1 MQLLFNKRI
10 KVVAHTT
17 VIITVVCFFI
27 SATESRILYYN
38 LYYHIISSL
47 SILQLPIFNVKIAV
61 VINLQIEIH
70 DGRIDLSGET
80 ILSDINIVINTG
92 SRIGLVGRNGC
103 GKTTLLRLLCGELSL
118 SNNEGDGGFMAISGE
133 VNIGTLNQM
142 TFADDSVSLL
152 DEIRSAYSDIL
163 DMKARLDA
171 AQKDMEISA
180 TDENIKRYTA
190 LLDDF
195 TREGGFYFEKE
206 YEAAIKKFGF
216 DESQKHKPLSEFS
229 GGQRTKIAFL
239 KLLLSKPDLLLLDEP
254 TNHLDIEAVSWLE
267 DYIKNYKKAVLIV
280 SHDRMFLDNT
290 VNEIYEIEHGK
301 TTRYV
306 GNYTDF
312 TAKKRETRNLQ
323 AKNYEAQQKEIA
335 RISATAERFRYKAT
349 KAAMAQSKLK
359 AIDRMEKIDAPD
371 AYDNRTFKA
380 TLEAKVRSAKEVLT
394 ASNLT
399 VGFDR
404 PLATLSFNIYRGD
417 RVGIIGG
424 NGKGKSTLLK
434 TLVGKI
440 PAVSGTF
447 TTGALVNVGYFDQ
460 QMAQIRGSET
470 VLDNMLSAFPSLT
483 EFEARSALG
492 AFLFRGEAVF
502 KTIDMLSGGERVRLA
517 LCKLFKKSPNLLILD
532 EPTNHMDIIS
542 KETLEDIL
550 LSYNGTLIFVSH
562 DRYFVKKLANR
573 LIAFENDSAKMY
585 DFGYDE
591 YMLHRKQE
599 ENKSETPCKKVEKPQ
614 KKTYTTP
621 LKEKAKRERALKKAE
636 QKIAEL
642 EASIQNLKTEQQLP
656 ENLADYQ
663 KLSALQDDIDS
674 LEEELLEQMELWE
687 SLSE

>member
-1 MQLLFNKRI
+1 M
-10 KVVAHTT
+10 
-17 VIITVVCFFI
+17 
-27 SATESRILYYN
+27 
-38 LYYHIISSL
+38 
-47 SILQLPIFNVKIAV
+47 
-61 VINLQIEIH
+61 QIEIH
-70 DGRIDLSGET
+70 KGQVDLSGEP
-80 ILSDINIVINTG
+80 ILKDINLVINTN
-92 SRIGLVGRNGC
+92 SRIGVVGRNGC

-118 SNNEGDGGFMAISGE
+118 ANSEADGGFMSVSGSPVISA
-133 VNIGTLNQM
+133 LNQM
-142 TFADDSVSLL
+142 TFSDDSVTLVQ
-152 DEIRSAYSDIL
+152 EIRSAYSNIL
-163 DMKARLDA
+163 KLKESLDE
-171 AQKDMEISA
+171 AQRNMEESA
-180 TDENIKRYTA
+180 TEENIKRYTN
-190 LLDDF
+190 LLDRF

-216 DESQKHKPLSEFS
+216 DENQKQRALSEFS

-312 TAKKRETRNLQ
+312 TVKKREKRE
-323 AKNYEAQQKEIA
+323 KDVKDYEAQQKEIA
-335 RISATAERFRYKAT
+335 RITATAERFRYKAT
-349 KAAMAQSKLK
+349 KASMAQSKLK
-359 AIDRMEKIDAPD
+359 AIDRMEKLDAPE

-380 TLEAKVRSAKEVLT
+380 TVEPAVQSAKEVLT

-399 VGFDR
+399 IGFDS
-404 PLATLSFNIYRGD
+404 PLATLSFNVYRSD
-417 RVGIIGG
+417 RIGVIGG

-440 PAVSGTF
+440 PALSGNF
-447 TTGALVNVGYFDQ
+447 STGAMVNVGYFDQ

-470 VLDNMLSAFPSLT
+470 VLDNMLSEFPAMT

-492 AFLFRGEAVF
+492 AFLFSGEAVF

-517 LCKLFKKSPNLLILD
+517 LCKLFRKKPNLLILD

-550 LSYNGTLIFVSH
+550 SSYSGTLIFVSH
-562 DRYFVKKLANR
+562 DRYFVKKLADR
-573 LIAFENDSAKMY
+573 LIVFENDTATVH

-591 YMLHRKQE
+591 YLLRRPKEAVESVTVQKAE
-599 ENKSETPCKKVEKPQ
+599 KSA

-621 LKEKAKRERALKKAE
+621 LKEKAKREKALKRAEEKIAQIEQRLEAVKAE
-636 QKIAEL
+636 QA
-642 EASIQNLKTEQQLP
+642 LP
-656 ENLADYQ
+656 QNLADYQ
-663 KLSALQDDIDS
+663 KLSELQLQIDE
-674 LEEELLEQMELWE
+674 LEAQLLENMEIWE
-687 SLSE
+687 SLCLD

>member
-1 MQLLFNKRI
+1 M
-10 KVVAHTT
+10 
-17 VIITVVCFFI
+17 
-27 SATESRILYYN
+27 
-38 LYYHIISSL
+38 
-47 SILQLPIFNVKIAV
+47 
-61 VINLQIEIH
+61 QIEIH
-70 DGRIDLSGET
+70 KGQVDLSGEP
-80 ILSDINIVINTG
+80 ILNDINIIINTN

-103 GKTTLLRLLCGELSL
+103 GKTTLLRLLSGELSL
-118 SNNEGDGGFMAISGE
+118 ANNESDGGFMAISGKPT
-133 VNIGTLNQM
+133 ISALNQM
-142 TFADDSVSLL
+142 TFLDDSVTLV
-152 DEIRSAYSDIL
+152 DEIRSAYKDIL
-163 DMKARLDA
+163 LMKSDLDC
-171 AQKDMEISA
+171 AQRDMEESA
-180 TDENIKRYTA
+180 TEDNIKRYTN
-190 LLDDF
+190 LLDSF

-216 DESQKHKPLSEFS
+216 DEQEKFRPLSEFS

-306 GNYTDF
+306 GNYSQF
-312 TAKKRETRNLQ
+312 VIKKRESRDLH

-335 RISATAERFRYKAT
+335 RIAATAERFRYKAT

-359 AIDRMEKIDAPD
+359 SIERMEKLDAPE

-380 TLEAKVRSAKEVLT
+380 TLEPQVQSAKEVL
-394 ASNLT
+394 SVNNLT
-399 VGFDR
+399 FGFDK
-404 PLATLSFNIYRGD
+404 PLATLSFNVYRGD
-417 RVGIIGG
+417 RIGIIGG
-424 NGKGKSTLLK
+424 NGMGKSTLLK

-440 PAVSGTF
+440 SALSGSF
-447 TTGALVNVGYFDQ
+447 STGALVNVGYFDQ

-470 VLDNMLSAFPSLT
+470 VLDNMLSAFPAMT

-492 AFLFRGEAVF
+492 AFLFSGEAVF

-517 LCKLFKKSPNLLILD
+517 LCKLFRKAPNLLILD

-550 LSYNGTLIFVSH
+550 LGFSGTLIFVSH
-562 DRYFVKKLANR
+562 DRYFVNKLADR
-573 LIAFENDSAKMY
+573 LITFEKEGARVY

-591 YMLHRKQE
+591 YMLRQPKDNTITTEPQ
-599 ENKSETPCKKVEKPQ
+599 KREKND

-636 QKIAEL
+636 EKITTL
-642 EASIQNLKTEQQLP
+642 ETKLETLRNEQQSP

-663 KLSALQDDIDS
+663 KLSELQNQIDKC
-674 LEEELLEQMELWE
+674 EAELLEQMESWE
-687 SLSE
+687 QLAEN

>member
-1 MQLLFNKRI
+1 M
-10 KVVAHTT
+10 
-17 VIITVVCFFI
+17 
-27 SATESRILYYN
+27 
-38 LYYHIISSL
+38 L
-47 SILQLPIFNVKIAV
+47 SILQLLKFNDKIPL
-61 VINLQIEIH
+61 VIALQIEIH
-70 DGRIDLSGET
+70 KGRVDLSGEP
-80 ILSDINIVINTG
+80 ILNDINIIINTN

-103 GKTTLLRLLCGELSL
+103 GKTTLLRLLSGELSL
-118 SNNEGDGGFMAISGE
+118 ANMESDGGFMSISGNP
-133 VNIGTLNQM
+133 VISALNQM
-142 TFADDSVSLL
+142 TFLDDSVTLVE
-152 DEIRSAYSDIL
+152 EIRSAYKDIL
-163 DMKARLDA
+163 QMKASLDS
-171 AQKDMEISA
+171 AQRDMEENQ
-180 TDENIKRYTA
+180 TEENIKRYTI
-190 LLDDF
+190 LLDLF

-216 DESQKHKPLSEFS
+216 TEEQKLRPLSEFS

-306 GNYTDF
+306 GNYSQF
-312 TAKKRETRNLQ
+312 VVKKRESCDLQ
-323 AKNYEAQQKEIA
+323 AKAFEAQQKEIA

-359 AIDRMEKIDAPD
+359 AIDRMEKIDAPEV
-371 AYDNRTFKA
+371 YDNRTFKA
-380 TLEAKVRSAKEVLT
+380 TLEPAVQSAKEVLT
-394 ASNLT
+394 VSNLT
-399 VGFDR
+399 IGFDS
-404 PLATLSFNIYRGD
+404 PLATLSFNVYRGD

-434 TLVGKI
+434 TLVSKL
-440 PAVSGTF
+440 PALSGNF
-447 TTGALVNVGYFDQ
+447 STGALVNVGYFDQ

-470 VLDNMLSAFPSLT
+470 VLDNMMSAFPSMT

-492 AFLFRGEAVF
+492 AFLFSGEAVF

-517 LCKLFKKSPNLLILD
+517 LCKLFRRSPNLLILD

-550 LSYNGTLIFVSH
+550 TSYSGTLIFVSH
-562 DRYFVKKLANR
+562 DRYFVKKLADR
-573 LIAFENDSAKMY
+573 LITFENDGAAMH

-591 YMLHRKQE
+591 YMLREPKEETLSKTPQKAERKE
-599 ENKSETPCKKVEKPQ
+599 

-621 LKEKAKRERALKKAE
+621 LKEKQKREKALKKAE
-636 QKIAEL
+636 EKINEL
-642 EASIQNLKTEQQLP
+642 ETRLDELKREQQLP

-663 KLSALQDDIDS
+663 KLSELQEQIDAC
-674 LEEELLEQMELWE
+674 EMELLEQMEIWE
-687 SLSE
+687 GLSE

>member
-1 MQLLFNKRI
+1 M
-10 KVVAHTT
+10 
-17 VIITVVCFFI
+17 
-27 SATESRILYYN
+27 
-38 LYYHIISSL
+38 L
-47 SILQLPIFNVKIAV
+47 SILQLLKFNDKIPL
-61 VINLQIEIH
+61 VIALQIEIH
-70 DGRIDLSGET
+70 KGRVDLSGEP
-80 ILSDINIVINTG
+80 ILNDINIIINTN

-103 GKTTLLRLLCGELSL
+103 GKTTLLRLLSGELSL
-118 SNNEGDGGFMAISGE
+118 ANMESDGGFMSISGNP
-133 VNIGTLNQM
+133 VISALNQM
-142 TFADDSVSLL
+142 TFLDDSVTLVE
-152 DEIRSAYSDIL
+152 EIRSAYKDIL
-163 DMKARLDA
+163 QMKASLDS
-171 AQKDMEISA
+171 AQRDMEENQ
-180 TDENIKRYTA
+180 TEENIKRYTI
-190 LLDDF
+190 LLDLF

-216 DESQKHKPLSEFS
+216 TEEQKLRPLSEFS

-306 GNYTDF
+306 GNYSQF
-312 TAKKRETRNLQ
+312 VVKKRESRDLQ
-323 AKNYEAQQKEIA
+323 AKAFEAQQKEIA

-359 AIDRMEKIDAPD
+359 AIDRMEKIDAPEV
-371 AYDNRTFKA
+371 YDNRTFKA
-380 TLEAKVRSAKEVLT
+380 TLEPSVQSAKEVLT
-394 ASNLT
+394 ISNLT
-399 VGFDR
+399 IGFDS
-404 PLATLSFNIYRGD
+404 PLATLSFNVYRGD

-434 TLVGKI
+434 TLVGKLS
-440 PAVSGTF
+440 ALSGNF
-447 TTGALVNVGYFDQ
+447 STGALVNVGYFDQ

-470 VLDNMLSAFPSLT
+470 VLDNMMSAFPSMT

-492 AFLFRGEAVF
+492 AFLFSGEAVF

-517 LCKLFKKSPNLLILD
+517 LCKLFRKSPNLLILD

-550 LSYNGTLIFVSH
+550 TSYSGTLIFVSH
-562 DRYFVKKLANR
+562 DRYFVKKLATR
-573 LIAFENDSAKMY
+573 LITFENDGAAMH

-591 YMLHRKQE
+591 YMLREPKEETLSKTPQKAERKE
-599 ENKSETPCKKVEKPQ
+599 

-621 LKEKAKRERALKKAE
+621 LKEKQKREKALKKAE
-636 QKIAEL
+636 EKINEL
-642 EASIQNLKTEQQLP
+642 ETRLDELKREQQLP

-663 KLSALQDDIDS
+663 KLSELQEQIDAC
-674 LEEELLEQMELWE
+674 EMELLEQMEIWE
-687 SLSE
+687 GLSE

>member
-1 MQLLFNKRI
+1 M
-10 KVVAHTT
+10 
-17 VIITVVCFFI
+17 
-27 SATESRILYYN
+27 
-38 LYYHIISSL
+38 L
-47 SILQLPIFNVKIAV
+47 SILQLLKFNDKIPL
-61 VINLQIEIH
+61 VIALQIEIH
-70 DGRIDLSGET
+70 KGRVDLSGEP
-80 ILSDINIVINTG
+80 ILNDINIIINTN

-103 GKTTLLRLLCGELSL
+103 GKTTLLRLLSGELSL
-118 SNNEGDGGFMAISGE
+118 ANAESDGGFMAVSGNPVISA
-133 VNIGTLNQM
+133 LNQM
-142 TFADDSVSLL
+142 TFLDDSVTLVE
-152 DEIRSAYSDIL
+152 EIRSAYKDIL
-163 DMKARLDA
+163 QMKASLDA
-171 AQKDMEISA
+171 AQRDMEENQ
-180 TDENIKRYTA
+180 TEENIKRYTN
-190 LLDDF
+190 LLDLF

-216 DESQKHKPLSEFS
+216 TEEEKLRPLSEFS

-301 TTRYV
+301 TARYT
-306 GNYTDF
+306 GNYSAF
-312 TAKKRETRNLQ
+312 VIKKRESRDLQ
-323 AKNYEAQQKEIA
+323 AKAFEAQQKEIA

-359 AIDRMEKIDAPD
+359 AIDRMEKIDAPEV
-371 AYDNRTFKA
+371 YDNRTFKA
-380 TLEAKVRSAKEVLT
+380 TLEPSVQSAKEVLT

-399 VGFDR
+399 IGFDS
-404 PLATLSFNIYRGD
+404 PLATLSFNVYRGD

-440 PAVSGTF
+440 SALSGF
-447 TTGALVNVGYFDQ
+447 FSMGALVNVGYFDQ

-470 VLDNMLSAFPSLT
+470 VLNNMMSAFPAMT

-492 AFLFRGEAVF
+492 AFLFSGEAVF

-517 LCKLFKKSPNLLILD
+517 LCKLFRKSPNLLILD

-550 LSYNGTLIFVSH
+550 TSYSGTLIFVSH
-562 DRYFVKKLANR
+562 DRYFVKKLADR
-573 LIAFENDSAKMY
+573 LITFEKDEAQVW

-591 YMLHRKQE
+591 YMLRQPKE
-599 ENKSETPCKKVEKPQ
+599 IDADTPVIKTEKKE

-621 LKEKAKRERALKKAE
+621 LKEKQKREKALKRAEEKINELEAKLDDLKAE
-636 QKIAEL
+636 QQ
-642 EASIQNLKTEQQLP
+642 SP

-663 KLSALQDDIDS
+663 KLSELQEQIDAY
-674 LEEELLEQMELWE
+674 ENELLEQMEIWE